1 MADDDLEQFFSHDT
15 KHDDNEAQTVVAK
28 AKKPRQSKKRK
39 QQDDNPADDAKATD
53 AKEAKAKEEDTTRK
67 RARYFC
73 SNPEQWRCVS
83 RYNVQKMQDWVQD
96 QEFAQQKKDQASIL
110 DGAVFCLG
118 SILDTVTAAEGHV
131 KNQILADE
139 SLKQAIREEGSE
151 WVNFLNRK
159 IKAAILIAV
168 DVFYGKSDQLR
179 AKPRRESCHVDED
192 DEEEQAPSGSDV
204 ATEQAPTTETT
215 EESEIA
221 LSRPDLR

>member
-1 MADDDLEQFFSHDT
+1 MADDGDIEQFFSHDT

-39 QQDDNPADDAKATD
+39 QDDNPADDAKATD

-73 SNPEQWRCVS
+73 SNPEQWRIVS
-83 RYNVQKMQDWVQD
+83 RYSVQKMQDWVQD
-96 QEFAQQKKDQASIL
+96 QEFAQQKQDQKNIL

-179 AKPRRESCHVDED
+179 AQPRRESCVVDED

-204 ATEQAPTTETT
+204 ATEQAATTETT
-215 EESEIA
+215 EEGEIA

>member
-39 QQDDNPADDAKATD
+39 QDDNPAADAKATD
-53 AKEAKAKEEDTTRK
+53 AKEAKAKEEDTTRR

-83 RYNVQKMQDWVQD
+83 RYNAQKMQDWIQD
-96 QEFAQQKKDQASIL
+96 KEFEQQKKDQASIL

-118 SILDTVTAAEGHV
+118 SVLDTVTAAEGHV
-131 KNQILADE
+131 KNQILSDE

-179 AKPRRESCHVDED
+179 SKPRRESCHVDD
-192 DEEEQAPSGSDV
+192 DDEEQAPSGSDV
-204 ATEQAPTTETT
+204 ATTEQAQTTENT
-215 EESEIA
+215 EEGEIA

>member
-1 MADDDLEQFFSHDT
+1 MADGDIEQFFS
-15 KHDDNEAQTVVAK
+15 HDDNEAQTVVAK

-39 QQDDNPADDAKATD
+39 QDDNPADDAKATD

-73 SNPEQWRCVS
+73 SNPEQWRIVS
-83 RYNVQKMQDWVQD
+83 RYNVQKMQDWIQDKEFEQQKQD
-96 QEFAQQKKDQASIL
+96 QKNIL

-118 SILDTVTAAEGHV
+118 SVLDTVTAAEGHV
-131 KNQILADE
+131 KNQILSDE

-179 AKPRRESCHVDED
+179 AKPSRESCVVDEH

-204 ATEQAPTTETT
+204 ATEQAATTENT
-215 EESEIA
+215 EEGEIA